1 MKAKTTITEA
11 LAELKTLDKRIE
23 STRDFILRYGIRQ
36 GSTIDPLADEGGS
49 DAEIPRRMQSLSDL
63 LQRKVD
69 IRTAIN
75 AVNATTTLEVA
86 GIKRT
91 VAEWIVWRR
100 EAFKQELDAYQRLQ
114 QQITAARKD
123 CANKNLTIREDGQQ
137 PTKVTEVSCFI
148 KEGQIQKNIE
158 RLTTIESTLDGQL
171 SRINATTT
179 VEI

>member
-1 MKAKTTITEA
+1 MKVKTTITEA

-23 STRDFILRYGIRQ
+23 STRDFVLRYGIRQ
-36 GSTIDPLADEGGS
+36 GSTIDPLQDEGGS
-49 DAEIPRRMQSLSDL
+49 DVEIPRRMQSLTDL

-75 AVNATTTLEVA
+75 SVNASTVLDIA
-86 GIKRT
+86 GEKRT
-91 VAEWIVWRR
+91 VAEWIIWRR

-114 QQITAARKD
+114 QHILAARKD
-123 CANKNLTIREDGQQ
+123 CNSKNLALRDDGQQ
-137 PTKVTEVSCFI
+137 PVKVNEVSCFI

-158 RLTTIESTLDGQL
+158 RLTAIESTLDGQL
-171 SRINATTT
+171 SRVNATTT